1 MAFLSSFFQKRV
13 LRYALSRLDVVDTEA
28 LDLDSLG
35 IRWGQRSTV
44 ELRDVGLKLE
54 VSARDQSFGGG
65 AIFTSPAYQ
74 SMTGFSHLC
83 LFE

>member
-35 IRWGQRSTV
+35 IRWGQHSTV

-54 VSARDQSFGGG
+54 VSARDQSVEAGLYLRPPL
-65 AIFTSPAYQ
+65 ISR
-74 SMTGFSHLC
+74 
-83 LFE
+83 